1 MNAFR
6 SFLRKGGLALYIT
19 SGAFVLTLVAFV
31 LFVLSYTTTYYT
43 FGDMNSVLIFVF
55 YLLALAAE
63 LAAILLSGFMG
74 FRSWMRALFI
84 LAIVMAGL
92 AAMYLLGDRFE
103 GIGYTIFTDYDAG
116 HGGEEA
122 CWYSIISSILM
133 VLAIIA
139 TVVSGFFKLEN
150 VGKTE

>member
-1 MNAFR
+1 MMNAFR

-63 LAAILLSGFMG
+63 LA
-74 FRSWMRALFI
+74 
-84 LAIVMAGL
+84 V
-92 AAMYLLGDRFE
+92 MYLLGDRFE

>member
-63 LAAILLSGFMG
+63 LA
-74 FRSWMRALFI
+74 
-84 LAIVMAGL
+84 V
-92 AAMYLLGDRFE
+92 MYLLGDRFE

>member
-1 MNAFR
+1 M
-6 SFLRKGGLALYIT
+6 S
-19 SGAFVLTLVAFV
+19 VFV

-63 LAAILLSGFMG
+63 LA
-74 FRSWMRALFI
+74 
-84 LAIVMAGL
+84 V
-92 AAMYLLGDRFE
+92 MYLLGDRFE